1 MMNRTPLRICSLRS
15 CLLPS
20 LVLAMVAGCSSES
33 RFLLDSDVPAPA
45 DALARATSDVERK
58 SGELVRVKSVF
69 ATKVDDPARRLG
81 MIETAFISSGWASA
95 GITATGSTAV
105 CFFTKSG
112 RRCQV
117 RVVRNELDPAMS
129 RISYHLVP
137 SDAAT
142 DG

>member
-1 MMNRTPLRICSLRS
+1 MNPMLTRISPRRPRLLASLI
-15 CLLPS
+15 
-20 LVLAMVAGCSSES
+20 LAMVAGCASEP
-33 RFLLDSDVPAPA
+33 RFLLDSDVPAPE
-45 DALARATSDVERK
+45 DALARATSDVARK
-58 SGELVRVKSVF
+58 SGELVRVNSVF
-69 ATKVDDPARRLG
+69 ATEVDDPSGRL
-81 MIETAFISSGWASA
+81 EELEKAFITSGWASS

-105 CFFTKSG
+105 CFYTKSG

>member
-1 MMNRTPLRICSLRS
+1 MNRTFPRIRSLRPR
-15 CLLPS
+15 LLAS
-20 LVLAMVAGCSSES
+20 LVFAAAVGCSTEP
-33 RFLLDSDVPAPA
+33 RYLLDSDVPAPA

-69 ATKVDDPARRLG
+69 ATKVDDPSRRLG
-81 MIETAFISSGWASA
+81 VIERAFTSSGWASA
-95 GITATGSTAV
+95 GVTATGSTAV
-105 CFFTKSG
+105 CFFTKPG

>member
-1 MMNRTPLRICSLRS
+1 MNRTSMRTRSRPPALLASLI
-15 CLLPS
+15 
-20 LVLAMVAGCSSES
+20 LAMVAGCSSES
-33 RFLLDSDVPAPA
+33 RFLLDSDVPAP
-45 DALARATSDVERK
+45 DEALARATSNVERE

-69 ATKVDDPARRLG
+69 ATKVDDPSRRLDG
-81 MIETAFISSGWASA
+81 LEKAFTSNGWVST

-117 RVVRNELDPAMS
+117 RVVRNQLDPAMS
-129 RISYHLVP
+129 RISYDLVP

>member
-1 MMNRTPLRICSLRS
+1 MMTPTLPRISPIRPHLLASL
-15 CLLPS
+15 L
-20 LVLAMVAGCSSES
+20 LAMVAGCSSES

-58 SGELVRVKSVF
+58 SGRLVRVNSVF
-69 ATKVDDPARRLG
+69 ATKVDDPSRRLDG
-81 MIETAFISSGWASA
+81 IEKAFVSSGWKSSGLA
-95 GITATGSTAV
+95 ATGSTAV

>member
-1 MMNRTPLRICSLRS
+1 MNRISIRIRALRS
-15 CLLPS
+15 RLLAS
-20 LVLAMVAGCSSES
+20 LALALVAGCSSES
-33 RFLLDSDVPAPA
+33 RFLLDSDVPAPS

-58 SGELVRVKSVF
+58 SGQLVRVKSVF
-69 ATKVDDPARRLG
+69 ATKVDDPSSRLG
-81 MIETAFISSGWASA
+81 GLERAFTSNGWAST
-95 GITATGSTAV
+95 GVTATGSTAV

-137 SDAAT
+137 SDSAT